1 MSESP
6 LLLVVD
12 DDPDV
17 RLLMQRVLK
26 RHGFEVELADGG
38 EHALA
43 MAEELSPDLVLLD
56 LEMPGMDGF
65 TVCQTLRMRKQF
77 LKLPVIMVTAHNDD
91 ESVDRSYA
99 AGADEFITKP
109 IHWVALRNRVRYLI
123 NARRAEEALRRTR
136 GYLQN
141 IIDSMP
147 SVLVSIDEEGRVML
161 WNRAADEAT
170 GVNAQEATGQP
181 LERIFPMLGA
191 QMESVQ
197 EALRAREPLKRERL
211 ENRTGEEL
219 RYNDV
224 MVYPLLANGVQ
235 GAVIRLDDVTNRV
248 RIEDMMVQTEKMMSV
263 GGLAAGMA
271 HEINNPL
278 GGILQGAQNLTRR
291 LSPDLKKNRQVA
303 EECGVDLDALA
314 DYLERR
320 DIPKF
325 LEAIR
330 EAGDR
335 AARIVANMLQF
346 SRPAAG
352 RRAPSDL
359 AQLLE
364 KSVELGASDYDLKKR
379 YDFRHIEIVKRFDPE
394 LPPVPV
400 VATEI
405 EQVILNL
412 LKNAAQAMA
421 RQVEAR
427 GEGGE
432 ESRIE
437 LRTRR
442 EGEWAVI
449 EVEDNGPGMEEEVR
463 RRVFEPFFTT
473 KGVGVGTGL
482 GMSVSYFIVTNNH
495 GGALEVFSTLG
506 EGSRFVLRLPLH
518 PAEAAP

>member
-1 MSESP
+1 MSDSP

-26 RHGFEVELADGG
+26 RNGFRVELAEGG
-38 EHALA
+38 ERALA
-43 MAEELSPDLVLLD
+43 MAEELAPDLVLLD

-65 TVCQTLRMRKQF
+65 SVCQALRSRKQ
-77 LKLPVIMVTAHNDD
+77 LLNLPVIMVTAHHDD

-123 NARRAEEALRRTR
+123 AARNAEEELRRTR

-147 SVLVSIDEEGRVML
+147 SVLVSVDGDGRVTL
-161 WNRAADEAT
+161 WNRAAGDAT
-170 GVNAQEATGQP
+170 GVHSEEAVGRP
-181 LERIFPMLGA
+181 LEDIYPLLGA
-191 QMESVQ
+191 QMEAVH
-197 EALRAREPLKRERL
+197 EALRERSPRKSERL
-211 ENRTGEEL
+211 ESRTGEEL

-224 MVYPLLANGVQ
+224 MVYPLLANGAE

-291 LSPDLKKNRQVA
+291 LSPDLAKNRQVA

-314 DYLERR
+314 AYLEKR
-320 DIPKF
+320 DIPRF

-352 RRAPSDL
+352 RREPADL
-359 AQLLE
+359 ARLLE
-364 KSVELGASDYDLKKR
+364 SSVELGASDYDLKKR
-379 YDFRHIEIVKRFDPE
+379 YDFRHIDIVKEFDPE
-394 LPPVPV
+394 LPPVPC

-421 RQVEAR
+421 ERPTEDR
-427 GEGGE
+427 EP
-432 ESRIE
+432 RIT

-442 EGEWAVI
+442 EGPWAVV

-495 GGALEVFSTLG
+495 RGELEVVSTLG
-506 EGSRFVLRLPLH
+506 EGCRFVIRLPL
-518 PAEAAP
+518 EREGS